1 MISVMHLSGDTYASL
16 LSVVNDIQ
24 NLKVT
29 SSIKS
34 EIFLFFFGSLYV
46 LIVQNLP
53 LLNGLSD

>member
-34 EIFLFFFGSLYV
+34 
-46 LIVQNLP
+46 
-53 LLNGLSD
+53 

>member
-34 EIFLFFFGSLYV
+34 LNYIFVFWFTLCFDCPKPSFIKWFE
-46 LIVQNLP
+46 
-53 LLNGLSD
+53 